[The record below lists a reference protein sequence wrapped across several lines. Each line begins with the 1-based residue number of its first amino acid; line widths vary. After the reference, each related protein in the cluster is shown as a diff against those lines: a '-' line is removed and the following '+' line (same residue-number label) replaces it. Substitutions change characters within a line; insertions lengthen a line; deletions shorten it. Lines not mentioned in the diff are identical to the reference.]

1 MTTKKNYELLGNI
14 LIKHI
19 NENVEVGTEPFYF
32 KNTKSIK
39 LRTLKPIAIYAVLQ
53 FLKIKNYTL
62 KLEDFEEFVEYEKAK
77 LILENTK
84 LANLQLINCG
94 KYGSIKQHECI
105 FDTKC
110 YKKLSVSQQIKQR
123 QIKNKEIER

>member
-1 MTTKKNYELLGNI
+1 MKNYELLGNI

-19 NENVEVGTEPFYF
+19 QANIEFGTEPFYF

-62 KLEDFEEFVEYEKAK
+62 KLEDFEEFAEYEKGK
-77 LILENTK
+77 NILVNTK
-84 LANLQLINCG
+84 LADLQLVNAG
-94 KYGSIKQHECI
+94 KYTMIKNDKCI
-105 FDTKC
+105 FNSKC
-110 YKKLSVSQQIKQR
+110 YKKLTVSHQIKQR
-123 QIKNKEIER
+123 QIKNKDEMDR

>member
-1 MTTKKNYELLGNI
+1 MKNYELLGNV

-19 NENVEVGTEPFYF
+19 RENVAPGTEPFYF

-62 KLEDFEEFVEYEKAK
+62 KIEDFAEFEDYEKGK
-77 LILENTK
+77 SILVNTK
-84 LANLQLINCG
+84 LYDLQLINCG
-94 KYGSIKQHECI
+94 KYTSIKQDKCI
-105 FDTKC
+105 FNSKC
-110 YKKLSVSQQIKQR
+110 YKKLSVAQQIKQR
-123 QIKNKEIER
+123 QIKNKEITR

>member
-1 MTTKKNYELLGNI
+1 MKNYELLGNI

-19 NENVEVGTEPFYF
+19 KENVEVGIEPFYF

-39 LRTLKPIAIYAVLQ
+39 LRTLKPLAIYAVLQ

-62 KLEDFEEFVEYEKAK
+62 KIEDFEEFVEYEKGK

-84 LANLQLINCG
+84 LADLQLVNAG
-94 KYGSIKQHECI
+94 KYTMIKKDKCI
-105 FDTKC
+105 FNSKC
-110 YKKLSVSQQIKQR
+110 YKKLTVSQQIKER
-123 QIKNKEIER
+123 QIKNKEITR

>member
-1 MTTKKNYELLGNI
+1 MKNYELLGNI

-19 NENVEVGTEPFYF
+19 QANIEFGTEPFYF

-62 KLEDFEEFVEYEKAK
+62 KLEDFEEFAEYEKGK
-77 LILENTK
+77 NILVNTK
-84 LANLQLINCG
+84 LADLQLVNCG
-94 KYGSIKQHECI
+94 KYTMIKKDKCI
-105 FDTKC
+105 FNSKC
-110 YKKLSVSQQIKQR
+110 YKKQSLGQQIKER
-123 QIKNKEIER
+123 QIKNNSEIDR

>member
-1 MTTKKNYELLGNI
+1 MKNYELLGNI

-19 NENVEVGTEPFYF
+19 QANIEFGTEPFYF

-62 KLEDFEEFVEYEKAK
+62 KLEDFEEFAEYEKGK
-77 LILENTK
+77 GILVNTK
-84 LANLQLINCG
+84 LYDLQLINCG
-94 KYGSIKQHECI
+94 KYISIKQDKCI
-105 FDTKC
+105 FNSKC
-110 YKKLSVSQQIKQR
+110 YKKLSVSQQIKER
-123 QIKNKEIER
+123 QIKQNNEIDR